1 MEGLCVKPV
10 LAEPFS
16 DFLRGF
22 GSGHINDGRTF
33 CAIEQVP
40 QGLVFILI
48 GSPEQ
53 NSISKISAGDISR
66 ETLQGYPKP
75 VPEIVANV
83 ADHLRFR
90 GRSET
95 GDRNRSV
102 KAFTLLKMLDELP
115 DEHIFNPE
123 VLPPSGE
130 AMRLVN
136 HDSDQGSG
144 HQNLLDGLGAEL
156 LRGDVKQR
164 GLPGLDPLQ
173 SVAAFNRRQQAID
186 IDGFRDSFLLQI
198 LHLILH
204 QGLER

>member
-1 MEGLCVKPV
+1 MEGFCVKPV

-33 CAIEQVP
+33 CAVKQIP

-53 NSISKISAGDISR
+53 NSISKISAGNISR

-75 VPEIVANV
+75 VPEIVTDV
-83 ADHLRFR
+83 ADHLRFS

-102 KAFTLLKMLDELP
+102 KTFTLLKMLDELP
-115 DEHIFNPE
+115 DEHVFNPE

-164 GLPGLDPLQ
+164 D
-173 SVAAFNRRQQAID
+173 
-186 IDGFRDSFLLQI
+186 
-198 LHLILH
+198 
-204 QGLER
+204 